1 MDQGPHSRDHS
12 TRGLPRHESCF
23 CWCPFMSVI
32 ISTST
37 IHLVTC
43 ADFFSGRDYDYQT
56 MNLTYTTNV
65 VKSAII
71 IGFFPKPLKPCVVS
85 SNRVSLSLKSTLVSF
100 HECYRAFTH
109 RFDKRLI
116 LLDPWSRNGLRRRRS
131 TGRTGMISRFVRP
144 LHLVPYLTA
153 NLQNDLLMW
162 LMSEAKGVERS
173 VEGLARR
180 LLLANFVAI
189 HSTSSASDRI
199 PSL

>member
-1 MDQGPHSRDHS
+1 
-12 TRGLPRHESCF
+12 
-23 CWCPFMSVI
+23 MSVI

-37 IHLVTC
+37 IHLVNC
-43 ADFFSGRDYDYQT
+43 AGVFSGRDSGYQT
-56 MNLTYTTNV
+56 LNLTYTINV

-71 IGFFPKPLKPCVVS
+71 IGFFPKPLKPCIVS
-85 SNRVSLSLKSTLVSF
+85 SIRVSLSLKPTLVSF
-100 HECYRAFTH
+100 HECYRAFPH
-109 RFDKRLI
+109 RFDKKLS
-116 LLDPWSRNGLRRRRS
+116 LSDLWSRNGLRRWRS
-131 TGRTGMISRFVRP
+131 TVRTGMISRFVRL
-144 LHLVPYLTA
+144 LHLVSHLTA